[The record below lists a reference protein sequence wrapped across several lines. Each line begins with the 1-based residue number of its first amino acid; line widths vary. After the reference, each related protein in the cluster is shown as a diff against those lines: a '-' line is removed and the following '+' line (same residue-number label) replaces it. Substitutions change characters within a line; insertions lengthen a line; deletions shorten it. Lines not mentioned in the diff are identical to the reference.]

1 MHEAPVRY
9 WLSPSRGTTT
19 VNVDYQLRAVG
30 KRVDADNIEQS
41 RDPNVTWVL
50 VVADNEA
57 AEVTGDESESDNDGS
72 KKTEEEEERK
82 SQEKKEKRKEKR
94 KAKEEREREGNP
106 GNGNGNGK
114 KEEKVEVRLQ
124 SGAKGEHFT
133 ADELDYMRAWLSAA
147 MKGGGVVVGT
157 AEVMLTQRREDGI
170 AKAREML
177 KTVGSL
183 CFVILFDLKEGR
195 GWEVPTV
202 SAEQE
207 DIRHL
212 LRNWANANT
221 PGKFEIE
228 DPLTHKHP
236 MYSGGQHT
244 WWGAFNLWFNYKLL
258 HIINL
263 L

>member
-1 MHEAPVRY
+1 
-9 WLSPSRGTTT
+9 
-19 VNVDYQLRAVG
+19 
-30 KRVDADNIEQS
+30 
-41 RDPNVTWVL
+41 
-50 VVADNEA
+50 
-57 AEVTGDESESDNDGS
+57 
-72 KKTEEEEERK
+72 
-82 SQEKKEKRKEKR
+82 
-94 KAKEEREREGNP
+94 
-106 GNGNGNGK
+106 
-114 KEEKVEVRLQ
+114 
-124 SGAKGEHFT
+124 
-133 ADELDYMRAWLSAA
+133 

-157 AEVMLTQRREDGI
+157 AEVMLTQRREDGV

-221 PGKFEIE
+221 QGKFEIE

-244 WWGAFNLWFNYKLL
+244 WWGGLDVCQAAVVGRNTPDSEIEWTSIVDSVRRLPLQKYLQDPWLRQIPTDATITYCGSPSLL
-258 HIINL
+258 AQLRSSIVATIHERINQWARQAGYTKRVPTL
-263 L
+263 TAESASPLKRPRVS

>member
-1 MHEAPVRY
+1 M
-9 WLSPSRGTTT
+9 
-19 VNVDYQLRAVG
+19 DYELRAEG
-30 KRVDADNIEQS
+30 KRVNADNIEQS

-82 SQEKKEKRKEKR
+82 RQEKKQKRKEKR
-94 KAKEEREREGNP
+94 KAKEEQEREREGK
-106 GNGNGNGK
+106 GKGKGK
-114 KEEKVEVRLQ
+114 KQEKVEVRLQ

-157 AEVMLTQRREDGI
+157 AEVMLTQRREDGV

-212 LRNWANANT
+212 LRNWANASSQ
-221 PGKFEIE
+221 GKFEIE

-244 WWGAFNLWFNYKLL
+244 WWGAFNLWSNYKLL

>member
-1 MHEAPVRY
+1 M
-9 WLSPSRGTTT
+9 
-19 VNVDYQLRAVG
+19 G
-30 KRVDADNIEQS
+30 KRVNADNIEQS
-41 RDPNVTWVL
+41 RDPDVTWVL

-82 SQEKKEKRKEKR
+82 RQAKEKRKEKR
-94 KAKEEREREGNP
+94 KAKEEREREREGK
-106 GNGNGNGK
+106 GKGK
-114 KEEKVEVRLQ
+114 KGENLVEVRLQ

-157 AEVMLTQRREDGI
+157 AEVMLNQRREDGI

-221 PGKFEIE
+221 RGKFEIE

-244 WWGAFNLWFNYKLL
+244 WWGEFNLWFNYKLL